1 MKQTLQRLLDTV
13 DEETDELVGLHQEL
27 VRIPTVNTG
36 APDSGNETEV
46 CRSLE
51 QRLGAE
57 GIPSLTLESAP
68 SRGNLVAHI
77 GEQSGPRLLLMS
89 HTDVVPV
96 DESRWKLPPFCGE
109 VVDGKVYGRGSD
121 DCKSLVASGAMALI
135 LLKRAGIPLR
145 GELRLLAAA
154 DEESGG
160 RYGIAWLA
168 ENHPDEIRADWA
180 INEGGG
186 RPLRTNDGLVYLVS
200 VAEKGR
206 LEARFQ
212 VEGRSG
218 HAALPWAADNATY
231 KLAQLLDRIQSYQPE
246 IDLSMATFE
255 HLPLLGVEEKADPGR
270 FEVLLDALGRREP
283 SLAGTLMALSR
294 MTVAPTMVTSGIK
307 SNSIPALAE
316 LTCDVRTL
324 PHQDESYVRSQLD
337 GLLKGIE
344 GSHLKLETWAVSN
357 ASPFDAPFVTQLKR
371 ATELAL
377 DREDVTLVPS
387 ACAGFTDSRCVR
399 PLGAQVYGFAPLTP
413 GSDTVR
419 PGVHGVDE
427 AMEIDNLVLR
437 TKMQVALAY
446 LTLCG
451 QSI

>member
-1 MKQTLQRLLDTV
+1 MKQTLQRLLDMV
-13 DEETDELVGLHQEL
+13 EQETDELVELHQEL

-46 CRSLE
+46 CRLLE
-51 QRLGAE
+51 QRLSAE

-77 GEQSGPRLLLMS
+77 GDQSGPRLLLMS

-96 DESRWKLPPFCGE
+96 DESRWKLPPFCGQ
-109 VVDGKVYGRGSD
+109 VVDGRVYGRGSD

-135 LLKRAGIPLR
+135 LLKRAGVPLH

-180 INEGGG
+180 VNEGGG
-186 RPLRTNDGLVYLVS
+186 RPLGTDDGLVYLVS

-218 HAALPWAADNATY
+218 HAALPWAADNANY

-246 IDLSMATFE
+246 IDLSLATFE
-255 HLPLLGVEEKADPGR
+255 HLPLLGIEERADPGQLD
-270 FEVLLDALGRREP
+270 VLLDALGGREP

-294 MTVAPTMVTSGIK
+294 MTVAPTMVSSGIK

-316 LTCDVRTL
+316 LTCDVRSL
-324 PHQDESYVRSQLD
+324 PHQDESYVRGQL
-337 GLLKGIE
+337 GELLNGIE
-344 GSHLKLETWAVSN
+344 GSRMELETWAVSN
-357 ASPFDAPFVTQLKR
+357 GSPFDSPFVIQLKR

-377 DREDVTLVPS
+377 GREDITLVPS
-387 ACAGFTDSRCVR
+387 ACVGFTDSRCVR

-427 AMEIDNLVLR
+427 AMEIENLVLR
-437 TKMQVALAY
+437 TKMQMALAY
-446 LTLCG
+446 STLG
-451 QSI
+451 G